1 MLEEGKEEFWDAMS
15 NSESGAGSRP
25 VSLRPGSTIYG
36 SILYNSWRMSR
47 PISVIST
54 TSFDERQRNRQ
65 SRPISM
71 QLEHP
76 ISRYYPVFTIAITVA
91 ICTSPRPHCL
101 PPPRLC
107 LIGCLSVARAVVHPR
122 HRLVGR
128 AVAVLARLAHARVAA
143 QRAVVVL
150 HRRALPQLH
159 RRAFQG
165 LAAAEHAARA
175 L

>member
-1 MLEEGKEEFWDAMS
+1 MLEEGKEDFWDAAS
-15 NSESGAGSRP
+15 NAESGVGSRP

-54 TSFDERQRNRQ
+54 SSFDARQRNRQ

-91 ICTSPRPHCL
+91 ICTSPRLHCL
-101 PPPRLC
+101 PLPPPVSNRLPRC
-107 LIGCLSVARAVVHPR
+107 GQGCRSSSASSCRTTCRCPR
-122 HRLVGR
+122 SAGTRRCRRPTPSGGSTPS
-128 AVAVLARLAHARVAA
+128 APSPAA
-143 QRAVVVL
+143 PTSASR
-150 HRRALPQLH
+150 P
-159 RRAFQG
+159 G
-165 LAAAEHAARA
+165 GC
-175 L
+175 